1 MDQRHMTTRSELNEL
16 SELHRE
22 AAERLAALEQ
32 RYTGGRRDLVAAL
45 ATSRRPLSVPEILEV
60 AGEIPQSSAYR
71 HLSVLIEAGV
81 VARVATGSDQ
91 ARFELSER
99 LSGEHHHH
107 LVCGS
112 CGTVVDVDAFP
123 RLERALDAAA
133 RVAEEESGFEVTGH
147 KIDLVGRC
155 TACRL
160 A

>member
-1 MDQRHMTTRSELNEL
+1 MTRQTALTQ
-16 SELHRE
+16 LHQE

-32 RYTGGRRDLVAAL
+32 RYTGGRRGLVAAL
-45 ATSRRPLSVPEILEV
+45 AGAERPLSVPEILEV
-60 AGEIPQSSAYR
+60 ANELPQSSAYR

-81 VARVATGSDQ
+81 VTRVATGSDQ

-99 LSGEHHHH
+99 LSGDHHHH

-112 CGTVVDVDAFP
+112 CGTVIDVDAFP

-133 RVAEEESGFEVTGH
+133 RLAEEESDFEVTGH

-155 TACRL
+155 AGCRK

>member
-1 MDQRHMTTRSELNEL
+1 MTSPRSVHV
-16 SELHRE
+16 HRE
-22 AAERLAALEQ
+22 ASERLAAMDQ
-32 RYTGGRRDLVAAL
+32 RYTGGRRGLVEAL
-45 ATSRRPLSVPEILEV
+45 AGAERPLSVPEIL
-60 AGEIPQSSAYR
+60 AASKAIPQSSAYR
-71 HLSVLIEAGV
+71 HLTVLIEAGV

-99 LSGEHHHH
+99 LSGDHHHH

-133 RVAEEESGFEVTGH
+133 RLAEEDSGFEVTGH

-155 TACRL
+155 ANCRSTSD
-160 A
+160 